1 MVRKAVLYLIVIL
14 VVISSANALMASIDK
29 PKMVLYKNVTPDKPL
44 VFEQSV
50 IVNNKNDYDV
60 KIRIEPAG
68 DLQNITKV
76 REKEFVMEGNSR
88 KEAFYE
94 ITITRPGAYNGDII
108 VKFSEL
114 DKNVG
119 AALAQTLVVLVK
131 GEGDFGTE
139 AQTDAQKPAEEP
151 EAAAAPQADDQTEPK
166 QKNDQ
171 PATGMAVAE
180 GLKEA
185 GPSVLAGILIIIA
198 IILAGVFIYMIFA
211 RGAKK

>member
-50 IVNNKNDYDV
+50 IINNKNDYDV
-60 KIRIEPAG
+60 QIRIEPAG
-68 DLQNITKV
+68 ELQNITKV
-76 REKEFVMEGNSR
+76 TEKEFVMEGNSR
-88 KEAFYE
+88 KEVFYE

-139 AQTDAQKPAEEP
+139 TQTDAQNPADEP
-151 EAAAAPQADDQTEPK
+151 KAAAAPQAEDQTEPK

-171 PATGMAVAE
+171 PAAGMAVAE

-198 IILAGVFIYMIFA
+198 IILSGVFIYMIFA